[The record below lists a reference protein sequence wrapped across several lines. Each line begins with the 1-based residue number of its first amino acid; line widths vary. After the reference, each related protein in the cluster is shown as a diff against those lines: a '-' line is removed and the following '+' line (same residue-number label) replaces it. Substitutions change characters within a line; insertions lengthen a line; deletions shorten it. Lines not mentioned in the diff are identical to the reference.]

1 VPTNKE
7 RVMRKSRLVLAA
19 VLAIA
24 VAVFVAACGG
34 DDDDSSS
41 KQSSVAAK
49 DVKGTITV
57 PATVG
62 VNEPILRALEPEF
75 EKKYPNIDLKVV
87 GINYLNVYERQLID
101 LKSGAGKYDL
111 LTHTPSFFSIYVA
124 NGYLEPL
131 QPFIDNKKLTDDSV
145 LEFDDLIPSLV
156 QEANTFEDKLYG
168 LPFIEFPVTYIYRE
182 DVLKKA
188 GAEVP
193 KTLDEMME
201 LSKKVHDPPA
211 LYGNTVQGTVG
222 GAGANTWNWYPILF
236 SYGGDILDESGQPV
250 INSPEA
256 VQALQ
261 FYVDLYKCC
270 SPKESVN
277 WDNSSPYEPMLGG
290 KLAML
295 VTDAD
300 TYPQVVKGK
309 YPIGVAKMPAG
320 PAGAKPLAGSWSYSI
335 SKNSKN
341 KEAAWLFMQYLV
353 SKEAMPAYE
362 DAGGIPPRE
371 STLKESDNPLFKVVA
386 DSLEDA
392 KGLPKVANYLEI
404 EDAIGR
410 AIADALL
417 EKKSPQEALDG
428 AQSEIEGLVE

>member
-1 VPTNKE
+1 
-7 RVMRKSRLVLAA
+7 
-19 VLAIA
+19 
-24 VAVFVAACGG
+24 
-34 DDDDSSS
+34 
-41 KQSSVAAK
+41 
-49 DVKGTITV
+49 
-57 PATVG
+57 
-62 VNEPILRALEPEF
+62 
-75 EKKYPNIDLKVV
+75 
-87 GINYLNVYERQLID
+87 
-101 LKSGAGKYDL
+101 
-111 LTHTPSFFSIYVA
+111 
-124 NGYLEPL
+124 
-131 QPFIDNKKLTDDSV
+131 
-145 LEFDDLIPSLV
+145 
-156 QEANTFEDKLYG
+156 
-168 LPFIEFPVTYIYRE
+168 
-182 DVLKKA
+182 
-188 GAEVP
+188 
-193 KTLDEMME
+193 MME

-236 SYGGDILDESGQPV
+236 SYGGDILDESGKPV

-256 VQALQ
+256 VEALQ

-362 DAGGIPPRE
+362 EAGGIPPRE
-371 STLKESDNPLFKVVA
+371 STLKESDNPLFQVVA

-392 KGLPKVANYLEI
+392 KGLPKVPNYLEI